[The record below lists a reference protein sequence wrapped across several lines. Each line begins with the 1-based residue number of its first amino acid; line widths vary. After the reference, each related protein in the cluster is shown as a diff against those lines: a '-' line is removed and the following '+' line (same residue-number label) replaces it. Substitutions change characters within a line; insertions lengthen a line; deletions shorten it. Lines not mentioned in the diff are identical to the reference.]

1 MSRLA
6 KKSIHIP
13 EKVTAEMQGN
23 VFNVKGPLGEL
34 SIEVSP
40 KISIEKNEEGI
51 KVATKV
57 DDIQSAALVG
67 TFASHVMNMF
77 EGVTA
82 GYTKKLVI
90 EGIGFKADVK
100 GTEVVM
106 SLGYSHPVKVV
117 IPEGLKVTMEK
128 NNLIITGI
136 NKDTVGQFAAHVR
149 SQRKPEPYKGKGI
162 RYDYEVIRRKQGK
175 KTV

>member
-6 KKSIHIP
+6 KKSIQIP
-13 EKVTAEMQGN
+13 EKVTAEVQGD
-23 VFNVKGPLGEL
+23 VFKVKGPLGEL
-34 SIEVSP
+34 SLNISPRVSV
-40 KISIEKNEEGI
+40 EKDTEGI
-51 KVATKV
+51 KVAPKDV
-57 DDIQSAALVG
+57 AVMEPIVG
-67 TFASHVMNMF
+67 TVASHIMNML
-77 EGVTA
+77 EGVSK

-100 GTEVVM
+100 GNEVVM
-106 SLGYSHPVKVV
+106 SLGFSHPVKVL
-117 IPEGLKVTMEK
+117 IPEGVKVAMEK

-136 NKDTVGQFAAHVR
+136 HKDTVGQFAAYVR

-162 RYDYEVIRRKQGK
+162 RYDNEVIRRKQGK

>member
-6 KKSIHIP
+6 KKSIQIP
-13 EKVTAEMQGN
+13 EKVTAEVQGQL
-23 VFNVKGPLGEL
+23 FTVKGPLGEL
-34 SIEVSP
+34 SRQIAPTVS
-40 KISIEKNEEGI
+40 IVKNEEGI
-51 KVATKV
+51 QIATQKG
-57 DDIQSAALVG
+57 DLSSPLVG
-67 TFASHVMNMF
+67 TMASHVMNMI
-77 EGVTA
+77 EGVSQ

-106 SLGYSHPVKVV
+106 SLGFSHPVKVA
-117 IPEGLKVTMEK
+117 IPEGVKVTMEK
-128 NNLIITGI
+128 NMLIITGI
-136 NKDTVGQFAAHVR
+136 NKDVVGQFAALVR

-162 RYDYEVIRRKQGK
+162 RYDTEVIRRKQGK